1 MTTTI
6 FFATNRLLLPTGEF
20 DAGFHPNVDELRYG
34 TATIAGTDLY
44 EADLDPIA
52 EAASIIV
59 ADESKDD
66 RKLGSVPVMTRIRT
80 IAREEKKDILVF
92 IHGFNHSFRESV
104 GRALQLKQWLADGGR
119 DMVVVL
125 FAWPSMGAGVTHRAY
140 RSDHTR
146 AEASGP
152 ALGRALLK
160 ARDFI
165 RDHRDPDCPVRIHL
179 MAHSMGNHCLRA
191 GIQSMLHEVGEAV
204 PSLFDQVVLTAA
216 DDDDTTLTDPRGLA
230 PLAKACR
237 RITVYYNNQDLAL
250 KASDA
255 IGNPDRLGQA
265 GPEGARSL
273 PRKIVPVNV
282 SPVIKRPQQ
291 GAPAHWTDD
300 PTGHQYYRNNDV
312 VRADMLTVLAG
323 DLDEDIPNRTRR
335 DTYWRLG

>member
-1 MTTTI
+1 MTII
-6 FFATNRLLLPTGEF
+6 FFATNRQLLPTGEF
-20 DAGFHPNVDELRYG
+20 GAGFHPNVNELRYG
-34 TATIAGTDLY
+34 TATIGRTKLY
-44 EADLDPIA
+44 EAELTPIG
-52 EAASIIV
+52 EQASITI
-59 ADESKDD
+59 ASESSDD
-66 RKLGSVPVMTRIRT
+66 TQLGSVAIMTRIRS
-80 IAREEKKDILVF
+80 IARDEKKDILVF
-92 IHGFNHSFRESV
+92 VHGFNHSFRESV

-125 FAWPSMGAGVTHRAY
+125 FAWPSTGGGVNHRAY
-140 RSDHTR
+140 RADRTW
-146 AEASGP
+146 AKASGA

-160 ARDFI
+160 ARDFV
-165 RDHRDPDCPVRIHL
+165 RDNRDRDCPVRIHL

-191 GIQSMLHEVGEAV
+191 GIQSMLDEVGEAV

-216 DDDDTTLTDPRGLA
+216 DDDDTTLSDPRGLA

-312 VRADMLTVLAG
+312 VRDDVLKVLAG